1 MMAVLRSVNLRV
13 MLCGIAA
20 SGLVSLAALS
30 GYAVAWHTGLE
41 KLREAQQHRLDV
53 LAADVDARL
62 KRFSFLPS
70 LLEITPYVFR
80 LLETPTDADL
90 RERVSQYL
98 QGISATTGADML
110 YVIDQAGIARAA
122 ADWKEPGT
130 PVGQDLSFRPYVRDA
145 LNGRQGRF
153 YGVGVTSGRPG
164 YYLSYAL
171 SQQGRQRGVATVKVN
186 LEEVETTWR
195 GLPGDVLLVD
205 EHSVVILASRAPWKY
220 RPLEPLDAE
229 ALQEA
234 MQERRYGQAALQ
246 PLGWRVRESLQAD
259 ARLLEVDGA
268 RQLAST
274 RQLPENEWRLMALDD
289 VTEVA
294 DSARNAAAMA
304 ALGCGVLLLLGIV
317 GWMRGRAGR
326 LERAIQVQLQAAND
340 KLETKVLER
349 TAELRAAQDEL
360 VHAGKMAALGQMSA
374 GMVHE
379 LNQPLTAMR
388 TLTDNAAVML
398 KRVSTEPM
406 RLREVEAN
414 LARIARLVDR
424 LGRLTGQLK
433 SFAYK
438 TETRRVPVDVAQVLD
453 GARLLL
459 GQRLQDEAV
468 TLTVQVRPA
477 RLRVLGDASLLEQVM
492 VNLMGNAID
501 AMAQAP
507 RKELRVAAWVQQ
519 TRCLITVTDSGT
531 GIRADMLTRLF
542 EPFAT
547 TKVAG
552 AGLGLGLMISAHLVR
567 DLGGSLQGS
576 NAEGGGA
583 CFTVEL
589 PCGDLDDS
597 HGPE

>member
-1 MMAVLRSVNLRV
+1 
-13 MLCGIAA
+13 
-20 SGLVSLAALS
+20 
-30 GYAVAWHTGLE
+30 
-41 KLREAQQHRLDV
+41 
-53 LAADVDARL
+53 
-62 KRFSFLPS
+62 
-70 LLEITPYVFR
+70 
-80 LLETPTDADL
+80 
-90 RERVSQYL
+90 
-98 QGISATTGADML
+98 
-110 YVIDQAGIARAA
+110 
-122 ADWKEPGT
+122 
-130 PVGQDLSFRPYVRDA
+130 VRDA